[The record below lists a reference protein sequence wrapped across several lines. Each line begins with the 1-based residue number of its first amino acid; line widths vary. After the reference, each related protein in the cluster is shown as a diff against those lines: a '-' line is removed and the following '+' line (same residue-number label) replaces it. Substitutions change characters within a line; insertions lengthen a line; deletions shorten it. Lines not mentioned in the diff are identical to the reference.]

1 MDKKGLDRLEKSDAR
16 RVFDYFRA
24 LCAIPHGSGN
34 TKGVSNYCL
43 AFARNHHLECRQ
55 DELGNVIVVRSAAE
69 GYEEEEPV
77 IIQGHLDMV
86 CEKESG
92 CPIDFRKDGLD
103 LYVDGDYL
111 RARGTTLGADDGIA
125 VAYALALLEKED
137 LKAPRLEVVLTVD
150 EETGMYGVKGIDVS
164 GLKGKRMLNLDSEDA
179 GIFLCGCAGG
189 LRSEAVFPFERE
201 QTIGVVC
208 SLSVSGLAGGHSGT
222 EIGKGH
228 ANAVKLLGRALR
240 RLHSAGDFRIV
251 SLKGGNKDNAIPRE
265 AHALLVLSGGEIAVF
280 QKTVSCMEEE
290 FRRQYRSAE
299 SGLCLS
305 FSKEESGAYAFFS
318 EEGAGSFTVLGGAA
332 GSADS
337 PDGREA
343 GDEADVTWSVIPA
356 DAQRR
361 IETFLFLMPNGVQ
374 SMSAELPGLV
384 QTSLNAGIL
393 RTEVNAVSVSFSVRS
408 SMTAEK
414 QETAEQLA
422 ELAALLGGHCESSGD
437 YPAWEYRP
445 ESALREHLVSTYEE
459 VFGAAPKTEV
469 IHAGLECGLFQEK
482 IRDLD
487 CVSFGPEV
495 EDIHTTAERL
505 GISSAENYWR
515 FLLRFLEK
523 KESEY
528 TC

>member
-1 MDKKGLDRLEKSDAR
+1 MDKKSQERLENSEAR

-34 TKGVSNYCL
+34 TKAVSDYC
-43 AFARNHHLECRQ
+43 ASFAQDHHLECRQ
-55 DELGNVIVVRSAAE
+55 DALGNVIIVRSAAE

-86 CEKESG
+86 CEKECG
-92 CPIDFRKDGLD
+92 CPIDFRKEGLD

-111 RARGTTLGADDGIA
+111 KARGTTLGADDGVA

-189 LRSEAVFPFERE
+189 LRSEAVFSFERE
-201 QTIGVVC
+201 QMIGVAC

-228 ANAVKLLGRALR
+228 ANAVRLLGETLR
-240 RLHSAGDFRIV
+240 RLHSAGDFCIV
-251 SLKGGNKDNAIPRE
+251 SMEGGNKDNAIPRE
-265 AHALLVLSGGEIAVF
+265 ASALLVLHSEEIPRFRKEVSDMEREFREQYRTAENGICLNLSEGKSGADGIVGKEDEEFSLDAE
-280 QKTVSCMEEE
+280 TVS
-290 FRRQYRSAE
+290 S
-299 SGLCLS
+299 SD
-305 FSKEESGAYAFFS
+305 FSVGAK
-318 EEGAGSFTVLGGAA
+318 AGN
-332 GSADS
+332 
-337 PDGREA
+337 EA
-343 GDEADVTWSVIPA
+343 GGKWSVIPA
-356 DAQRR
+356 DAQKR

-374 SMSAELPGLV
+374 SMSAEPPGLV

-393 RTEVNAVSVSFSVRS
+393 RTEENAVSISFSVRS
-408 SMTAEK
+408 SVTVEK
-414 QETAEQLA
+414 QETAERIA

-445 ESALREHLVSTYEE
+445 KSRLREHLVSTYEE
-459 VFGAAPKTEV
+459 VFGASPKTEV

-495 EDIHTTAERL
+495 NDIHTTAERL
-505 GISSAENYWR
+505 SISSAENYWR

-528 TC
+528 IC